1 VQKAKEQMNIFKQ
14 VQGGTP
20 YAHNHNMTLI
30 QMFFFVF
37 SIKLVAYFQVPTSN
51 NFFLVPKF
59 LLKFEIGFG
68 ASTHTKA
75 FFFSF
80 FFQFFK
86 KNKNFLL
93 AKKARVFRL
102 GLPDLKG
109 LLLEVVK

>member
-80 FFQFFK
+80 FFSIFFFFILIFFFFK
-86 KNKNFLL
+86 KI
-93 AKKARVFRL
+93 VFFYF
-102 GLPDLKG
+102 
-109 LLLEVVK
+109 VFFV